1 MALTLSSPFLQE
13 TKATFCGL
21 EDDAVEPFISLSKT
35 LKYTLA
41 RESLT
46 RLRSSLELVIAFVKP
61 FCVGYRESF
70 KLVASR
76 YLLHILQI
84 LSFPPNLDLRH
95 STSPLHQ
102 YLMELSKMIFWDH
115 SHLYYNSPR
124 LDSGGG
130 GGGISSC
137 DDDADM
143 FGLGV

>member
-1 MALTLSSPFLQE
+1 M
-13 TKATFCGL
+13 
-21 EDDAVEPFISLSKT
+21 
-35 LKYTLA
+35 A

-124 LDSGGG
+124 LDSLYGPIVEVVV
-130 GGGISSC
+130 GGISSC